1 MANLIEGIQ
10 AECNRVRELLLGYH
24 AIGAAGAFGA
34 ATLLATITEAE
45 ASIASGD
52 IVRMVKAMELLRGCQ

>member
-10 AECNRVRELLLGYH
+10 AECNRVRELILEYNKLGPT
-24 AIGAAGAFGA
+24 GAFGA
-34 ATLLATITEAE
+34 AVLSENVREGE

-52 IVRMVKAMELLRGCQ
+52 IARMVRALAELRGCQ